1 MASRLMMMHEES
13 APVVKPRALIV
24 IADGSDE
31 LETLVLSDILTR
43 GDMHV
48 STACVGL
55 KKGNFVEGNY
65 GMKIKADH
73 AFEDCSYRNY
83 ELIVLPGVS
92 LELRVCPSR
101 VESDCSLNLA
111 LAWPCLVHFA
121 QGLGANRLRDCDL
134 LAKML
139 TKQRDSGRWI
149 AAISSAPAVILKTRG
164 LLTTRATCD
173 QAHERFM
180 PNEYVDEDV
189 VVDDHCVTSRGP
201 GTAMAFALKLV
212 ELVSGHQEA
221 QCVGAEVCCTLP

>member
-1 MASRLMMMHEES
+1 MASRFMAMNEEAS
-13 APVVKPRALIV
+13 APVVKPRALVV

-55 KKGNFVEGNY
+55 KKGNLVDGNF
-65 GMKIKADH
+65 GLKIKAEH

-83 ELIVLPGVS
+83 ELIVLPG
-92 LELRVCPSR
+92 
-101 VESDCSLNLA
+101 
-111 LAWPCLVHFA
+111 
-121 QGLGANRLRDCDL
+121 GLGVNRLRDCDL
-134 LAKML
+134 LVKML
-139 TKQRDSGRWI
+139 AKQRDSGQWI
-149 AAISSAPAVILKTRG
+149 AAISGAPAVVLKPHG
-164 LLTTRATCD
+164 LLAARATCD
-173 QAHERFM
+173 QAHERLM

-212 ELVSGHQEA
+212 DLLCGHQEA
-221 QCVGAEVCCTLP
+221 ARVAAEVCHPLP